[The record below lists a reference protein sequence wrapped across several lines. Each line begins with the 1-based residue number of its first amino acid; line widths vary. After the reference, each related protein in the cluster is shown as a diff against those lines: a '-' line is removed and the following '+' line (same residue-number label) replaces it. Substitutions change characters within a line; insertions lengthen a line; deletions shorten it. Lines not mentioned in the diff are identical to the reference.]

1 MEKRKKL
8 VSIQSLRALAFI
20 GILCQHCSVARL
32 GTWGV
37 SVFLVLS
44 GFILTFTSL
53 ESGKSP
59 LQNTSGVLF
68 SLSKIKKLYPTHVA
82 TALAV
87 LLLTLYSMYIDGI
100 IYQWPRQA
108 FYLTANLLLIQD
120 WFRAE
125 EIRCSLN
132 GVAWYL
138 SAMTFLY
145 FTFPFFFTLIK
156 KYKSC
161 KSGLIALCITYATQ
175 TLMTVFIMIWSKD
188 VYYFTYFFP
197 PYRFFDFFAGCNAG
211 WLCYCGKRACNERCL
226 VDGNGDAALSDD
238 VRYTLYEAAGILFA
252 VATVCIDWYITGDMA
267 WLDNSLLYVPSS
279 CVLVYL
285 FACGRGRITR
295 FFSNKI
301 LVALGDISGYAFLI
315 HQAVL
320 YWFQAIY
327 YKISGKYVRPLP
339 QVIAVFLLTIVA
351 TKIWIAICRGF
362 RQKTSKAADGI

>member
-1 MEKRKKL
+1 MEKEKKL
-8 VSIQSLRALAFI
+8 SSVQSLRALAFI

-37 SVFLVLS
+37 SVFFVLS

-53 ESGKSP
+53 QRGKAF
-59 LQNTSGVLF
+59 LANTRGGVLF
-68 SLSKIKKLYPTHVA
+68 SASKTKKLYATHVA

-87 LLLTLYSMYIDGI
+87 LLLTLYSMYIEGI
-100 IYQWPRQA
+100 LDQWPRQA
-108 FYLTANLLLIQD
+108 FYLTANLLLVQD

-145 FTFPFFFTLIK
+145 FTFPFLLALIK
-156 KYKSC
+156 KYKSR
-161 KSGLIALCITYATQ
+161 KSGLFALCATLLIQ
-175 TLMTVFIMIWSKD
+175 ILITVFILICGTD

-197 PYRFFDFFAGCNAG
+197 PYRCFDFFVGCNVG
-211 WLCYCGKRACNERCL
+211 YLYYCGKKACDERC
-226 VDGNGDAALSDD
+226 VSVGYDNMPIAGG

-252 VATVCIDWYITGDMA
+252 VVTIYTEWHITDGMA
-267 WLDNSLLYVPSS
+267 WINNSLLYVPSA
-279 CVLVYL
+279 CVLIYV

-295 FFSNKI
+295 LLSNKA
-301 LVALGDISGYAFLI
+301 LVRLGDISGYAFLI

-320 YWFQAIY
+320 YWFQAVY
-327 YKISGKYVRPLP
+327 YKIFSKYARPLP
-339 QVIAVFLLTIVA
+339 QVIAVFFLTIVA
-351 TKIWIAICRGF
+351 TKIWTAVLARY
-362 RQKTSKAADGI
+362 RRKSE